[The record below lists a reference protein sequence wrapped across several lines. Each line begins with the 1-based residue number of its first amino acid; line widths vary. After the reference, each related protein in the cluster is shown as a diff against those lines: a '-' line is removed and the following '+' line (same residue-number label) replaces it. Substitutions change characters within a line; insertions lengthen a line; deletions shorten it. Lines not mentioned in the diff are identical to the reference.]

1 MPLNFFY
8 YIFFHVFFPFD
19 ILSFVIYAILGRLLM
34 AIITVS
40 RKVASLGDET
50 SNELAKILGYKFVER
65 KELEQCLINKGMS
78 NEKLKKYDEKRP
90 SFWASLSKDRDEY
103 FDLLREVVYEIANKG
118 NSIFIGRGGFAIL
131 RNIPGVYTVRLVS
144 DDETR
149 LKRIQNE
156 FKFCEAKAKDL
167 IKESDSN
174 REGFHKCFFNV
185 EQEEATFYN
194 MVLNTS
200 EITCQE
206 AAQVIKNA
214 LEITIKDEDV
224 QKGKKRIRDLYEAQK
239 IVNHISFKLHLSIY
253 FLDAEVVDDSIVLH
267 GIADSPYTIE
277 KAVNTTKELC
287 KEKKVTSDVKLI
299 NDYNNK
305 HY

>member
-1 MPLNFFY
+1 MP
-8 YIFFHVFFPFD
+8 PFD
-19 ILSFVIYAILGRLLM
+19 MLNVLLYAIPKEAVM
-34 AIITVS
+34 AIITMS
-40 RKVASLGDET
+40 RKIASLGDET
-50 SNELAKILGYKFVER
+50 SSHLANILGYKFIER
-65 KELEQCLINKGMS
+65 KYLEQCLIDKGLIP
-78 NEKLKKYDEKRP
+78 EKLKKYDEKRP
-90 SFWASLSKDRDEY
+90 GFWASLSRDRDEY
-103 FDLLREVVYEIANKG
+103 FDLLREVVYEIANEG
-118 NSIFIGRGGFAIL
+118 NCVFIGRGGFAIL
-131 RNIPGVYTVRLVS
+131 RNIPGVYAVRLIAEDGVRVS
-144 DDETR
+144 
-149 LKRIQNE
+149 RIMKE
-156 FKFCEAKAKDL
+156 FNYTEKQANDL
-167 IKESDSN
+167 IKESDNN

-185 EQEEATFYN
+185 EYEEASFYN

-287 KEKKVTSDVKLI
+287 KEKKVSSDIKLI